1 MIGKV
6 NSAGGIK
13 KLVMAKGENSAG
25 HGQEFNV
32 SLTCDFDPL
41 VVVAVGPNT
50 FSATGVYH
58 TDYRLT
64 KNSAWQSDKSPYF
77 EGIIKVSGRTITAGP
92 FEKDEQLTR
101 FNGKILAFGF
111 PD

>member
-13 KLVMAKGENSAG
+13 KLVTAQSSAKGYRSD
-25 HGQEFNV
+25 FYV

-41 VVVAVGPNT
+41 IVIAFGPRYSSGGYQT
-50 FSATGVYH
+50 S
-58 TDYRLT
+58 YRLT
-64 KNSAWQSDKSPYF
+64 KNSAWQVHDGSSYN
-77 EGIIKVSGRTITAGP
+77 GLINISGRAITAGP
-92 FEKDEQLTR
+92 FINDDTGIIKD
-101 FNGKILAFGF
+101 GYILAFGF